1 MNDIFWNSSVGLAT
15 DEIYIPNGSGPFPAI
30 LIFDTGLKKSTKN
43 YATFYA
49 KKMKEIGFFSSLVTL
64 NVNQFNNFKS
74 NEIGSA
80 IDYILNRKD
89 VNKNKIYLIEIE
101 KNNLLD
107 SNIKIYKKYFHAVAS
122 VNYFNLNS

>member
-1 MNDIFWNSSVGLAT
+1 
-15 DEIYIPNGSGPFPAI
+15 
-30 LIFDTGLKKSTKN
+30 
-43 YATFYA
+43 
-49 KKMKEIGFFSSLVTL
+49 MKEIGFFSFLVTL